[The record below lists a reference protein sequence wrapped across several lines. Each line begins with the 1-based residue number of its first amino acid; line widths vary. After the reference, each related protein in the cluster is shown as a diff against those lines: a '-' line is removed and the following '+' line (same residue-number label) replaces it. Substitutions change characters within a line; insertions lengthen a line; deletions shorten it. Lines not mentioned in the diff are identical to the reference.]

1 MKGWPVLLG
10 ALVAC
15 SSPPEEL
22 PEQVT
27 LSLLREEL
35 RPPLLTSVAV
45 FEHALIAGT
54 GGLGTGFDAD
64 AALYYITESEGRL
77 SIGARFLSE
86 SSKMV
91 ALSETTGLLLRLD
104 GSFEIWDFTAP
115 TPVGPVAAGQL
126 AVSALDLTAPLA
138 TKAGLGFFVVGSNLV
153 EIDARDRLNPTAQV
167 ISPLP
172 PHTLLALSTQLL
184 ATVDPVGVVT
194 IYRIAHQGLT
204 QLFRRTMGAA
214 QILQIIAGDT
224 QVVVRNEDSKGQL
237 ITVNPDS
244 PFGADVVH
252 LSPIFGSED
261 LLGPFGDFLVVPGA
275 TRAGLFRIGRFGLVA
290 SGSMEGAVLPSGAA
304 ERAASIADRVAFVD
318 HGALYVLKTADEI
331 AASLEPVGLLESLR
345 PVANAFFAQS
355 TFGITVYDAEM
366 LDADLPARRP
376 VLHRQ
381 VDNSLAIIDD
391 GRGGAFPDVASFTV
405 RQGVVALHPD
415 LRRRRM
421 LPMVGPDPRASGR
434 TVPRSFDRADCR
446 IFAEVKSASVSPER
460 WRALGRIDSC
470 DPLGAKLV
478 VLETHRELG
487 EPLAVLDHGAWLT
500 VSDRLNTGS
509 FRTRL
514 LDSLSLAE
522 LGSVTTSSVPRGAAA
537 DERAWA
543 FMVDQ
548 DSLNVV
554 ERGRAPRKVTLETPE
569 GYEILELRWPYLYL
583 GAGPGRAELWTLN
596 LSTDAIDQRI
606 RLASHLLSLGFRGD
620 RAYVTRADGISVLAV
635 SH

>member
-1 MKGWPVLLG
+1 MRAWPLLLG

-15 SSPPEEL
+15 SSAPEEL
-22 PEQVT
+22 PERVT

-35 RPPLLTSVAV
+35 RPPLLTNVAV
-45 FEHALIAGT
+45 FDHALIAGT
-54 GGLGTGFDAD
+54 GGLGTGFEAD
-64 AALYYITESEGRL
+64 AALYYINESEGGL

-86 SSKMV
+86 PSKMV
-91 ALSETTGLLLRLD
+91 ALSETTGLLLRED
-104 GSFEIWDFTAP
+104 ASFEIWDFTTP
-115 TPVGPVAAGQL
+115 KPVGPVASGQL

-138 TKAGLGFFVVGSNLV
+138 TKAGLGFFVVGGNLV
-153 EIDARDRLNPTAQV
+153 EIDARDRSHPTAQV
-167 ISPLP
+167 IAPLP
-172 PHTLLALSTQLL
+172 PHILLGLSTQLL

-194 IYRIAHQGLT
+194 IYRISHQGLT

-214 QILQIIAGDT
+214 QILQVLAGDT
-224 QVVVRNEDSKGQL
+224 RVVVRNEDSKGQL

-261 LLGPFGDFLVVPGA
+261 LLGPIGGFLIVPGA
-275 TRAGLFRIGRFGLVA
+275 ARAGLFRISPFGLVPSA
-290 SGSMEGAVLPSGAA
+290 SMEGGVLPVGAA
-304 ERAASIADRVAFVD
+304 ERAGSIADRIAFVD
-318 HGALYVLKTADEI
+318 RGALYVLKTTDEI
-331 AASLEPVGLLESLR
+331 AATLEPVGPLESLR

-355 TFGITVYDAEM
+355 TFGISVYDAEM
-366 LDADLPARRP
+366 LDVDPPARRP

-381 VDNSLAIIDD
+381 ADNALAIIDD

-405 RQGVVALHPD
+405 RRGVFALHPD
-415 LRRRRM
+415 LRRRSE

-434 TVPRSFDRADCR
+434 TVPRAFERAECR

-487 EPLAVLDHGAWLT
+487 EPLAILDHGAWLT
-500 VSDRLNTGS
+500 VSDRTSTGS

-522 LGSVTTSSVPRGAAA
+522 LGSVTTSSVPRTAAA

-543 FMVDQ
+543 FAVDR

-554 ERGRAPRKVTLETPE
+554 ERGRVPRKVTLDTPE
-569 GYEILELRWPYLYL
+569 GYEILGLRWPYLYL
-583 GAGPGRAELWTLN
+583 GAGEGRAELWTLN
-596 LSTDAIDQRI
+596 LTTDAIDERI

-620 RAYVTRADGISVLAV
+620 RAYVTRVDGISMLAV